1 VSRTNSTL
9 EPPTGYGR
17 DVVASR
23 WPTRLRPAALP
34 AVLLAGGI
42 AIGGI
47 PGFLAGF
54 VAALLGID
62 RLLDRLHGFGA
73 SSVAEAE
80 RRFDRFVRSRPRRP
94 QPLEYLGEDTG
105 RAAVAKRRRLG
116 VTAIRVDSIVGTVD
130 RHKAEAFD
138 AGFRPPRYSRT
149 RWAQMCHAVDA
160 GVTLPPISV
169 YRLDG
174 RHYVRDGHHR
184 VSVARALG
192 ATDIDAEVVELV

>member
-1 VSRTNSTL
+1 
-9 EPPTGYGR
+9 
-17 DVVASR
+17 VASP

-62 RLLDRLHGFGA
+62 RLLDRMHGFG
-73 SSVAEAE
+73 SSTVAGAE
-80 RRFDRFVRSRPRRP
+80 RRFDRLVRGRGRRPR
-94 QPLEYLGEDTG
+94 PLEYLAEDAG
-105 RAAVAKRRRLG
+105 RAALAKRRSLG
-116 VTAIRVDSIVGTVD
+116 VETIAVASIVGTVD

-138 AGFRPPRYSRT
+138 AEFRPPGFSRT

-160 GVTLPPISV
+160 GAVLPPISV
-169 YRLDG
+169 YRMGG

-192 ATDIDAEVVELV
+192 VADIDAEVVELS